1 MITHLMLASTASAAT
16 ANVTRPSTH
25 TRNIGTAFSSERFG
39 EEEEEGGQKQ
49 EQRQGQGRGWV
60 AFTTNKALMQPHFIH
75 ILLAWSITFFQW
87 GTAQGQLSPSFN
99 STSWDGKLS
108 ITFPKHPP
116 KHPTPFTHQGMAT
129 FGDDCSGLKLYV
141 FTCFVD
147 RV

>member
-1 MITHLMLASTASAAT
+1 VGGVHDQ
-16 ANVTRPSTH
+16 RGPQP
-25 TRNIGTAFSSERFG
+25 RFI
-39 EEEEEGGQKQ
+39 
-49 EQRQGQGRGWV
+49 R
-60 AFTTNKALMQPHFIH
+60 
-75 ILLAWSITFFQW
+75 ILLAQSLNFFQW

-141 FTCFVD
+141 ITFFVD
-147 RV
+147 LVVLVWLFSFSFSLHFYALLVH